1 MIRKTDWTREALD
14 LRGHRKDRNRDW
26 VTNRAKATDNV
37 GCRLQIII
45 CPVPRSLP
53 SWWALPE
60 LRGHGNSACF
70 VTFKRL
76 ETHVLC
82 VADLVSSSSHHAA
95 EYLISMCF

>member
-60 LRGHGNSACF
+60 LRGHCLPLSM
-70 VTFKRL
+70 
-76 ETHVLC
+76 LC
-82 VADLVSSSSHHAA
+82 
-95 EYLISMCF
+95 YF